1 MERLESLTTTLQ
13 NITLYDIKSMYNQVQ
28 FSSILTNVVLTN
40 VGQERRPQRERDGG
54 QGQGGYQR

>member
-28 FSSILTNVVLTN
+28 FSSILTNVILTLD

-54 QGQGGYQR
+54 QG